1 MAINYSDP
9 IKGVDLFSLP
19 DSDITAMAEMI
30 INCQK
35 KRSVT
40 PLAQDVQES
49 FIRSYLRS
57 PLASLIK
64 VHDDSKFIAFII
76 LAPVVFWADEGY
88 SKEAK
93 DWLISEGVDITKVFS
108 KHHAVDTDYNGQ
120 GITTEMKKRCNAE
133 AKKDG
138 FVGNMVWGMKDKVHY
153 DHAIN
158 TYPDIG
164 ATLKMSDIDGA
175 SGTHGKIG
183 FATLV

>member
-9 IKGVDLFSLP
+9 IKGLNLLSLP

-49 FIRSYLRS
+49 FIRSYLRA

-76 LAPVVFWADEGY
+76 TTAVTFRDEGY
-88 SKEAK
+88 SKETK
-93 DWLISEGVDITKVFS
+93 DWLISEGIDTTKVFV

-138 FVGNMVWGMKDKVHY
+138 FVGNMVWGMQEKVHY

-158 TYPDIG
+158 AYPNIG

-175 SGTHGKIG
+175 FYGKIG
-183 FATLV
+183 FATLI